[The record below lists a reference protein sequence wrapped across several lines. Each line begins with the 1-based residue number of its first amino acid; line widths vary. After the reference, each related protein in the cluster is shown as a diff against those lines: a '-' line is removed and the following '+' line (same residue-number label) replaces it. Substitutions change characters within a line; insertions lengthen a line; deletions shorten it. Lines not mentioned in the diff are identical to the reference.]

1 MDEFKN
7 LILELSDNILIIT
20 VNRESQLNALNLETL
35 EEIKTAMQS
44 VCDDKDIKGVI
55 FTGAGEKAFVAGAD
69 IREFTGVNE
78 VTGRKFSEGGQEVFQ
93 MIENCNKPVIAAVNG
108 FALGGGCELAMAC
121 HMRIATSNARFGQP
135 EVNLGIIPGYG
146 GTQRLTHLI
155 GKGKAMELM
164 LTGDMINAEEALQL
178 GLVNYVE
185 QTREDLLAKS
195 KEIITKISKKA
206 PLAIGMVIDC
216 VNAVFTDGED
226 GYQTEANSFSR
237 CCGTQDFKEGTQAF
251 IEKREP
257 QFKGE

>member
-1 MDEFKN
+1 
-7 LILELSDNILIIT
+7 
-20 VNRESQLNALNLETL
+20 
-35 EEIKTAMQS
+35 
-44 VCDDKDIKGVI
+44 
-55 FTGAGEKAFVAGAD
+55 
-69 IREFTGVNE
+69 
-78 VTGRKFSEGGQEVFQ
+78 
-93 MIENCNKPVIAAVNG
+93 
-108 FALGGGCELAMAC
+108 
-121 HMRIATSNARFGQP
+121 
-135 EVNLGIIPGYG
+135 
-146 GTQRLTHLI
+146 
-155 GKGKAMELM
+155 M